1 MGIFEKTGALVGG
14 VSLMEVTRGISQ
26 SAYLGYRIFNNHW
39 GQGYA
44 KESVRVM
51 IDIGFKKL
59 KLHRIE
65 AGIEPKNLRSRRL
78 AKSLGLRR
86 EGIKKRAL
94 FFRGSWIDL
103 VMFTVTSEDL
113 GLRYNPKNLEVKR
126 PV

>member
-1 MGIFEKTGALVGG
+1 
-14 VSLMEVTRGISQ
+14 MEVTRGISQ